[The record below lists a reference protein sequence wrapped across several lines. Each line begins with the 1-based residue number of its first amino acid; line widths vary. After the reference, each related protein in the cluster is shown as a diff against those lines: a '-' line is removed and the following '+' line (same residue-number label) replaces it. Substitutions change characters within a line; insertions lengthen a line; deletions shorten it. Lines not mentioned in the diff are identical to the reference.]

1 MSNDAKKTVDAI
13 ANKKLGDLGV
23 STPIEGVEDLFGDP
37 DAQYER
43 GDKWVISDKPQPK
56 GKIRKTKVVRKS
68 APKQATP
75 LWKWEEQWP
84 ASKTPSVLSWDKA
97 NQKLLMC
104 KELPWPD
111 GEYASYEPKDKDKL
125 VGVLHDHLL
134 DVFEGAGLYVKT
146 GREKAK
152 MMERLWRIITDHFYH
167 KDPHDQKHRVIRE
180 KK

>member
-13 ANKKLGDLGV
+13 ANKKLGDLGLKTV
-23 STPIEGVEDLFGDP
+23 EGTEDLFADP
-37 DAQYER
+37 SSSR
-43 GDKWVISDKPQPK
+43 RTMVLRDKP
-56 GKIRKTKVVRKS
+56 RKTKVVRKS
-68 APKQATP
+68 EPKQATP

-146 GREKAK
+146 SKETAK
-152 MMERLWRIITDHFYH
+152 MKERLWKIITDHYVH
-167 KDPHDQKHRVIRE
+167 KDPHDNQYRVIRE